1 MEEPTND
8 NLPLLDVL
16 VQKLPSSDF
25 DTSVCRKETN
35 ANVVLHF
42 DSNHPVCHKRSCI
55 KALFGIVE
63 TDCSSEGARRQE
75 RIYVYRLF
83 NDNGQQPLPT
93 PENTTA

>member
-8 NLPLLDVL
+8 RLPFLDVL
-16 VQKLPSSDF
+16 VQKLPSGDF
-25 DTSVCRKETN
+25 DTSVNRKETN

-63 TDCSSEGARRQE
+63 TVFSSEEARRQE
-75 RIYVYRLF
+75 STYLYRLF
-83 NDNGQQPLPT
+83 NDNGYPF
-93 PENTTA
+93 EFI